1 MSKRFNLSNIPKDFM
16 EKQTKK
22 KYPSKMVKEEKTFVR
37 PYIMETKV
45 IQRLN
50 EFIDTNYQDSTFNLL
65 STNEHYIFFGL
76 NRSTGIYE
84 YVCYVNPKF
93 SSNGGSP
100 IICEKRMDDG
110 SIVKLTNDEFLNIN
124 IRELSILIY
133 NLLLI
138 NQQNNKLL
146 HQNFFQ
152 YLLDYVFPKILEKS
166 SHINN
171 KNLNDIVG
179 KIKEIADDTP
189 PNNTNNNVALPPRR
203 K

>member
-1 MSKRFNLSNIPKDFM
+1 M
-16 EKQTKK
+16 
-22 KYPSKMVKEEKTFVR
+22 
-37 PYIMETKV
+37 
-45 IQRLN
+45 
-50 EFIDTNYQDSTFNLL
+50 
-65 STNEHYIFFGL
+65 
-76 NRSTGIYE
+76 
-84 YVCYVNPKF
+84 
-93 SSNGGSP
+93 
-100 IICEKRMDDG
+100 
-110 SIVKLTNDEFLNIN
+110 NIN